1 MTLDQLLD
9 LPPDQSAKITEGE
22 LASYLAPYI
31 PLVRAEYSGKKEST
45 VVLAPG
51 RRTSKKAI
59 ESKMQLLLK
68 YMEATKDKETNA
80 ETT

>member
-9 LPPDQSAKITEGE
+9 LPPDQAAKMSEAE
-22 LASYLAPYI
+22 LASYLAPCI

-51 RRTSKKAI
+51 KRTSKKAI
-59 ESKMQLLLK
+59 ENKVQLLLK
-68 YMEATKDKETNA
+68 YMEATKDKEPNA
-80 ETT
+80 EAT